1 MTQARTPQ
9 GGESSSLWRNGSFVR
24 LYLASILISLA
35 FQMTSLGLPLVIYQL
50 TNSAL
55 DMAAIR
61 SLQFIPTI
69 VLAFLIGALIDRLP
83 KRLPM
88 LAAVAVQALA
98 LALLYVLLARMGG
111 MNWLSYVVV
120 MVFFASNYWFI
131 NAQNVVIKTSL
142 PQSLLT
148 SANASIGAAAR
159 TFEMLSALMTGF
171 LIYFASFEAAI
182 LVPAALVLAA
192 LVALLALHP
201 VEPPPRMREPLSQS
215 LKQGWQAFW
224 HNKGL
229 VHLSI
234 VAALANATEG
244 VFALTALFWARDGL
258 HLNEAEVGA
267 LVACASAGG
276 FAGSVVTPAL
286 RRRFGMGGLL
296 SGSLVAMGVAQA
308 VGFLYGV
315 TPMFVA
321 MVVSQFASSV
331 LSVCVWTLR
340 QELTPA
346 DMVGRV
352 TGITGAAFKVA
363 MPVALGL
370 GGLASGM
377 FGAPLVLLLCG
388 VLSVVVGIYAI
399 FNRHLSNSV

>member
-1 MTQARTPQ
+1 MTQAIAP
-9 GGESSSLWRNGSFVR
+9 ESTEASSLWRNGSFVR

-55 DMAAIR
+55 DMAVIR
-61 SLQFIPTI
+61 SLQFIPAI
-69 VLAFLIGALIDRLP
+69 ALAFLIGTLIDRLP

-98 LALLYVLLARMGG
+98 LALLYLFLARTGG
-111 MNWLSYVVV
+111 MNWLGYTVI
-120 MVFFASNYWFI
+120 MVFFAGNYWFI

-148 SANASIGAAAR
+148 SANASLGAAAR

-171 LIYFASFEAAI
+171 LIYFASFEASI
-182 LVPAALVLAA
+182 LVPALLVLIA
-192 LVALLALHP
+192 LATLLALRP
-201 VEPPPRMREPLSQS
+201 VEPPSRMREPLSQS
-215 LKQGWQAFW
+215 LKEGWRAFW
-224 HNKGL
+224 NTKGL

-234 VAALANATEG
+234 IAALSNASEG

-258 HLNEAEVGA
+258 HLNEAVVGV
-267 LVACASAGG
+267 LVASASAGG
-276 FAGSVVTPAL
+276 FAGSIVTPAL
-286 RRRFGMGGLL
+286 RRRFGMGSLL
-296 SGSLVAMGVAQA
+296 WGSLVVMGLAQAIGFFYGVA
-308 VGFLYGV
+308 
-315 TPMFVA
+315 PMFIA

-331 LSVCVWTLR
+331 LAVCVWTLR

-346 DMVGRV
+346 NMVGRV

-363 MPVALGL
+363 LPVALGL
-370 GGLASGM
+370 GGWASGVI
-377 FGAPLVLLLCG
+377 GAPLVLLLCG
-388 VLSVVVGIYAI
+388 VLSVAAGVYAV
-399 FNRHLSNSV
+399 FNRHLNTSV

>member
-1 MTQARTPQ
+1 MTQAIVPEA
-9 GGESSSLWRNGSFVR
+9 GASSSLWRNGSFVR

-61 SLQFIPTI
+61 SLQFVPAIA
-69 VLAFLIGALIDRLP
+69 LAFLIGTLIDRLP

-88 LAAVAVQALA
+88 LAAVTIQVLA
-98 LALLYVLLARMGG
+98 LAALYLLLSHIGG
-111 MNWLSYVVV
+111 MNWLGYAVI

-131 NAQNVVIKTSL
+131 NVQNVVIKTTL
-142 PQSLLT
+142 PQQLLT
-148 SANASIGAAAR
+148 SANASLGAAAR

-171 LIYFASFEAAI
+171 LIYFASFEASI
-182 LVPAALVLAA
+182 LVPAALVLIA
-192 LVALLALHP
+192 LLTLLALHP
-201 VEPPPRMREPLSQS
+201 VEPPTRTREPLSRS
-215 LKQGWQAFW
+215 LKEGWLAFW

-229 VHLSI
+229 VHLSV
-234 VAALANATEG
+234 VAALANASEG

-258 HLNEAEVGA
+258 QLNEAEVGA

-276 FAGSVVTPAL
+276 FAGSIVTPAL
-286 RRRFGMGGLL
+286 RRRFGVGALM
-296 SGSLVAMGVAQA
+296 SVSLVVTGIAQA
-308 VGFLYGV
+308 VALFYGV
-315 TPMFVA
+315 VPMFVA
-321 MVVSQFASSV
+321 MVASQAAYAV
-331 LSVCVWTLR
+331 LVVCVWTLR

-363 MPVALGL
+363 LPVALGL
-370 GGLASGM
+370 GGWASGVI
-377 FGAPLVLLLCG
+377 GAPLVLLLCG
-388 VLSVVVGIYAI
+388 VLSVFVGLYVL
-399 FNRHLSNSV
+399 FNRHLNASV

>member
-1 MTQARTPQ
+1 MTQAMTPEA
-9 GGESSSLWRNGSFVR
+9 GESNSLWRNGSFVR

-35 FQMTSLGLPLVIYQL
+35 FQMTSLGLPLVIYKL
-50 TNSAL
+50 TSSAL

-61 SLQFIPTI
+61 SLQYIPAI

-83 KRLPM
+83 KRRPM
-88 LAAVAVQALA
+88 LAAVAVQILA
-98 LALLYVLLARMGG
+98 LAFLYLLLSRMGG
-111 MNWLSYVVV
+111 LNWLGYAVI
-120 MVFFASNYWFI
+120 MVFFTSNYWFI
-131 NAQNVVIKTSL
+131 NVQNVVIKTTL

-171 LIYFASFEAAI
+171 LIYFASFEASI
-182 LVPAALVLAA
+182 LVPAVLVAIALI
-192 LVALLALHP
+192 ALLALHP
-201 VEPPPRMREPLSQS
+201 VEPPTRTREPLSLS
-215 LKQGWQAFW
+215 LKEGWRAFW

-229 VHLSI
+229 VHLCVI
-234 VAALANATEG
+234 AALANASEG

-258 HLNEAEVGA
+258 HLNEAAVGA

-276 FAGSVVTPAL
+276 LAGSVLTPAL
-286 RRRFGMGGLL
+286 RRRFGMGSLL
-296 SGSLVAMGVAQA
+296 AGSLIVTGLAQSVA
-308 VGFLYGV
+308 FFYGV
-315 TPMFVA
+315 VPMFVA
-321 MVVSQFASSV
+321 MVATQASSAV
-331 LSVCVWTLR
+331 LVVCVWTLR

-363 MPVALGL
+363 LPVALGL
-370 GGLASGM
+370 GGWASGL

-399 FNRHLSNSV
+399 FNDHLSTSV